1 MKIYKSMAIPAAAS
15 IVLIFASAP
24 SSAQDLTSTATN
36 LTPYEQLDRP
46 LSRMERGND
55 WLATNELKRAVEK
68 DPSIK
73 NRFNLATGYLR
84 TGRWEQAKKYY
95 ASVTTEGQGKTLAAV
110 GVARVPGVGP
120 TFDVG
125 MTAADRLLY
134 IDWLQNRVARS
145 SGAVS
150 AELAATNAST
160 GPTNDEVTDSQ
171 ARALDRQRA
180 AQKP

>member
-1 MKIYKSMAIPAAAS
+1 
-15 IVLIFASAP
+15 
-24 SSAQDLTSTATN
+24 
-36 LTPYEQLDRP
+36 
-46 LSRMERGND
+46 MERGND

-84 TGRWEQAKKYY
+84 TGRWEQAKHYY
-95 ASVTTEGQGKTLAAV
+95 ETVVVEGGGKTLAAV

-134 IDWLQNRVARS
+134 IDWLQNRVARG

-160 GPTNDEVTDSQ
+160 GATNYEVTDSQ

-180 AQKP
+180 TQKP

>member
-1 MKIYKSMAIPAAAS
+1 MKLAKYITIPVATSLAFILSTGSSMA
-15 IVLIFASAP
+15 
-24 SSAQDLTSTATN
+24 QDFNPNPTN
-36 LTPYEQLDRP
+36 LAAYEELDRP
-46 LSRMERGND
+46 LVQMERGND
-55 WLATNELKRAVEK
+55 WLGTNQLKRAVEK

-95 ASVTTEGQGKTLAAV
+95 ESVAAEGQGQTLAAV

-134 IDWLQNRVARS
+134 IDWIQNRLTRA

-160 GPTNDEVTDSQ
+160 GAANYEVTDSQ
-171 ARALDRQRA
+171 ARALDRQRTT
-180 AQKP
+180 QKP